1 MAALAYSAI
10 TPLTADT
17 CTDPRIDNMRFG
29 GSLVSITT
37 ATRSSLR
44 SALSFG
50 APPNVLITSSDPFQW
65 NHRATTRGVPSA
77 HTYARRAGMLD
88 TSSCCAIGS
97 RSNSDPPFAIH
108 ITFNTFDTVGWSKPD
123 GMPAPQRR
131 C

>member
-17 CTDPRIDNMRFG
+17 CTGPRIDNMRFG

-37 ATRSSLR
+37 ATRSPLR

-65 NHRATTRGVPSA
+65 NHRATTRGVPSV
-77 HTYARRAGMLD
+77 HTYARRAREYWTRAGL
-88 TSSCCAIGS
+88 A
-97 RSNSDPPFAIH
+97 RSGHGVNLIH
-108 ITFNTFDTVGWSKPD
+108 L
-123 GMPAPQRR
+123 
-131 C
+131 